1 MQNASSPRIGE
12 KRMEN
17 VWQLVRNIQRMLE
30 KQEEED
36 DGASDLEA
44 VISKLVLM
52 DMLEQ
57 QEEEDDSDRVQLM
70 TLHASK
76 GLEFP
81 HVYMMGVEE
90 ELLPHRASI
99 EDDNIVEERRLMYVG
114 ITRARESLA
123 LTQALTRKQYG
134 ERVDTI
140 ASRFLE
146 ELPLDDLVRI
156 GEGFEK
162 DEEAEDRVA
171 ENSIANLKALLD

>member
-1 MQNASSPRIGE
+1 
-12 KRMEN
+12 MEN

-30 KQEEED
+30 KQEDDEE
-36 DGASDLEA
+36 GASDLEA

-57 QEEEDDSDRVQLM
+57 QDEEDDSDRVQLM

-90 ELLPHRASI
+90 ELLPHRTSI
-99 EDDNIVEERRLMYVG
+99 EEDNIVEERRLMYVG

-123 LTQALTRKQYG
+123 ITQALTRKQYG
-134 ERVDTI
+134 EKVDTL

-146 ELPLDDLVRI
+146 ELPLDDLQYI
-156 GEGFEK
+156 GEGFKK
-162 DEEAEDRVA
+162 DEEQEDQVA
-171 ENSIANLKALLD
+171 QASIANLKALLD

>member
-1 MQNASSPRIGE
+1 MPLCPARCLQAIHELITEMDYEGWVMQNASSPRIGE

-90 ELLPHRASI
+90 LNGNDSI
-99 EDDNIVEERRLMYVG
+99 
-114 ITRARESLA
+114 
-123 LTQALTRKQYG
+123 
-134 ERVDTI
+134 
-140 ASRFLE
+140 
-146 ELPLDDLVRI
+146 LPLVS
-156 GEGFEK
+156 
-162 DEEAEDRVA
+162 V
-171 ENSIANLKALLD
+171 